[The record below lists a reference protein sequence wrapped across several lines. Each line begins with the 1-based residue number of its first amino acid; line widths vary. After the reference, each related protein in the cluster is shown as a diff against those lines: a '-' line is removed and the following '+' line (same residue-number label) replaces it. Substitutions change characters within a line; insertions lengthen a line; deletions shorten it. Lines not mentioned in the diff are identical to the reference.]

1 MMLYKA
7 PVTRQ
12 PSRWDGDNRNLSFV
26 HAGRKNILHVNKD
39 GLTFVSIGVTHV
51 VGGPIRVIMGV
62 GSGPIHS
69 YEFAPVHLKID
80 ISFEMVAVTYIKTP
94 A

>member
-12 PSRWDGDNRNLSFV
+12 PSRCEGENRNLSFV
-26 HAGRKNILHVNKD
+26 HAGRENILHVNKYV
-39 GLTFVSIGVTHV
+39 LTFVSIGVTHV

-62 GSGPIHS
+62 GCGPVHS
-69 YEFAPVHLKID
+69 YEFAPVHLKRD
-80 ISFEMVAVTYIKTP
+80 VSL
-94 A
+94 